1 MKFPELGTKE
11 YTKMKLDGR
20 LIMELGEVILQQYGE
35 KEASELLAKFKATEK
50 DKEQKTT

>member
-11 YTKMKLDGR
+11 YTKMKLESR
-20 LIMELGEVILQQYGE
+20 LIMELGEVILKLYGE
-35 KEASELLAKFKATEK
+35 KEASELLAKYKATEK

>member
-20 LIMELGEVILQQYGE
+20 LVMELGEVIIQQYGE
-35 KEASELLAKFKATEK
+35 KEASELLAKFKTMER
-50 DKEQKTT
+50 DKERKTP

>member
-20 LIMELGEVILQQYGE
+20 LVMELGEVILKQYGE
-35 KEASELLAKFKATEK
+35 KEASELLAKYKATEK